1 MRMKSE
7 ERREAIVQSAIH
19 LFAEKG
25 FRGTTTRELAGA
37 LGVTEPVLY
46 QHFRTK
52 QDLYSA
58 IIEAKSREIS
68 GRGAE
73 LQQLAKGNDDRAFFS
88 SLGDLVLERYE
99 KDPELT
105 RLIFFSCLE
114 RHELSDLFFE
124 RQLQEFY
131 KLVTGY
137 IRRRGRARAF
147 RQVNPEIAAR
157 SFIGMIAYH
166 GLLRMLYPG
175 RFGKPNR
182 RRVVDEMVG
191 VFLDGI
197 VSPAPTRGTQ
207 V

>member
-1 MRMKSE
+1 MAIRMKSQ
-7 ERREAIVQSAIH
+7 ERRAAIVESAIH

-25 FRGTTTRELAGA
+25 FRGATTRELAAA

-52 QDLYSA
+52 QDLYCA
-58 IIEAKSREIS
+58 IIEAKSQETS
-68 GRGAE
+68 GRAAD
-73 LQQLAKGNDDRAFFS
+73 LRRLAKSTGDLAFFS
-88 SLGDLVLERYE
+88 MLGDLVLERYE

-131 KLVTGY
+131 RLVSGY
-137 IRRRGRARAF
+137 IRRRSRHGAF
-147 RQVNPEIAAR
+147 RKVNADLAAR
-157 SFIGMIAYH
+157 GFIGMVAYH
-166 GLLRMLYPG
+166 GMLAMLYPG

-182 RRVVDEMVG
+182 KRVVEEMVSI
-191 VFLDGI
+191 FLRGI
-197 VSPAPTRGTQ
+197 SAAPTAAK
-207 V
+207 